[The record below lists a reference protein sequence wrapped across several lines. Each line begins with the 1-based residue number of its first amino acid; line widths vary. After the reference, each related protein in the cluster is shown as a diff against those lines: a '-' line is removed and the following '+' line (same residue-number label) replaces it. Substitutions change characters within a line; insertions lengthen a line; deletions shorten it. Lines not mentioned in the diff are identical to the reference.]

1 MESSEHTILLLDD
14 EILALSYLK
23 DTIEDVKRTSP
34 NFSNFKILST
44 ANQNEFW
51 FLLQKHLPKI
61 IFLDIQMP
69 GRSGLD
75 IAVDL
80 RAKAKDIGY
89 LNDNLPIIIF
99 TTAYENYGYQAF
111 KVDALDYVLKPI
123 MEESIHNVFKKIEQ
137 QHENVLKELEETI
150 LVPSSGIDIELP
162 IKDIL
167 YFKADMK
174 YIAVVTP
181 KKEFLIN
188 STLLN
193 LQTSYPK
200 FVKIHR
206 AYLINPMYVSKF
218 YKKEGHWY
226 VILKNHDI
234 HLPVSRRQ
242 KQDLEGKLDYNTIFN
257 NIE

>member
-1 MESSEHTILLLDD
+1 MESNEQTILLLDD
-14 EILALSYLK
+14 EVLALSYLK

-34 NFSNFKILST
+34 NFSNFKIVST
-44 ANQNEFW
+44 SNQNEFW
-51 FLLQKHLPKI
+51 FLVQKHLPKI

-75 IAVDL
+75 IAADL
-80 RAKAKDIGY
+80 RQKAKDLGY
-89 LNDNLPIIIF
+89 VNDNLPIIIF

-111 KVDALDYVLKPI
+111 KVDAIDYVLKPI
-123 MEESIHNVFKKIEQ
+123 EEESILNVFKKIEQ
-137 QHENVLKELEETI
+137 QHESVIKELEETI

-188 STLLN
+188 STLLT
-193 LQTSYPK
+193 LQNSYPK

-218 YKKEGHWY
+218 YKREGHWY
-226 VILKNHDI
+226 VVLKNHDT

-242 KQDLEGKLDYNTIFN
+242 KQELEGKLDYNTIFS

>member
-1 MESSEHTILLLDD
+1 MKSNEQTILLLDD
-14 EILALSYLK
+14 EVLALSYLK

-34 NFSNFKILST
+34 NFSDFKIIST
-44 ANQNEFW
+44 SNQAEFW
-51 FLLQKHLPKI
+51 TLVQKHLPKI

-75 IAVDL
+75 IATEL
-80 RAKAKDIGY
+80 RNRAKDIGY
-89 LNDNLPIIIF
+89 VNEQLPIIIF

-123 MEESIHNVFKKIEQ
+123 MEESIASVFKKIEQ
-137 QHENVLKELEETI
+137 QHENVIKELEETI

-188 STLLN
+188 STLLTLQN
-193 LQTSYPK
+193 LYPK

-206 AYLINPMYVSKF
+206 AYLINPLYVSKF
-218 YKKEGHWY
+218 YKRDGHWY
-226 VILKNHDI
+226 VVLKNHET

-257 NIE
+257 EIE

>member
-1 MESSEHTILLLDD
+1 MKSNEQTILLLDD

-23 DTIEDVKRTSP
+23 DTIEDVKKTSFR
-34 NFSNFKILST
+34 FSDFKILST
-44 ANQNEFW
+44 SNQSEFW
-51 FLLQKHLPKI
+51 TLIQKHLPKI

-75 IAVDL
+75 IAVEL
-80 RAKAKDIGY
+80 RSRAKEIGY
-89 LNDNLPIIIF
+89 TNEQLPIIIF

-123 MEESIHNVFKKIEQ
+123 IEESIINVFKKIEQ
-137 QHENVLKELEETI
+137 QHENVIKELEETI

-174 YIAVVTP
+174 YIAIVTP

-188 STLLN
+188 STLLT
-193 LQTSYPK
+193 LQNSYPK

-206 AYLINPMYVSKF
+206 AYLVNPSYVSKF
-218 YKKEGHWY
+218 YKRDGHWF
-226 VILKNHDI
+226 VVLKNHDI
-234 HLPVSRRQ
+234 QLPVSRRQ
-242 KQDLEGKLDYNTIFN
+242 KQELEGKLDYNTIFN
-257 NIE
+257 DVS